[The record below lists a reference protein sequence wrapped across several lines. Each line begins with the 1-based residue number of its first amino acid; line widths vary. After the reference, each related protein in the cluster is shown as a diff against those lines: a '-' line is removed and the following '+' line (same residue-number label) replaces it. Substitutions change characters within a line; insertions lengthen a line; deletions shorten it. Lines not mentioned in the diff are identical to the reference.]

1 MRCAGDPE
9 APLKPPT
16 FSGEAWRPDRSSPV
30 LAVRPL
36 FPLALK
42 PGDAAREQDYSDA
55 IAVETGR
62 PRMSDGSGLI
72 EIKVRQMSSGGIVD
86 GFIVV
91 PVEAIDWFGQIE
103 ERQLVSV
110 RGEKFTVKDPEQL
123 RRDVEAARAA
133 MRQA

>member
-1 MRCAGDPE
+1 
-9 APLKPPT
+9 
-16 FSGEAWRPDRSSPV
+16 
-30 LAVRPL
+30 
-36 FPLALK
+36 
-42 PGDAAREQDYSDA
+42 
-55 IAVETGR
+55 
-62 PRMSDGSGLI
+62 MSDGSGLI